1 MGTKLR
7 HVPAMRAGKWIDV
20 IYDHAG
26 WLRCVG
32 APGMTDGDGAASTLS
47 IREKGAGQVF
57 SVKCEVPA
65 GPIRLAIS
73 EFGGWL

>member
-26 WLRCVG
+26 WLR
-32 APGMTDGDGAASTLS
+32 
-47 IREKGAGQVF
+47 
-57 SVKCEVPA
+57 
-65 GPIRLAIS
+65 
-73 EFGGWL
+73 